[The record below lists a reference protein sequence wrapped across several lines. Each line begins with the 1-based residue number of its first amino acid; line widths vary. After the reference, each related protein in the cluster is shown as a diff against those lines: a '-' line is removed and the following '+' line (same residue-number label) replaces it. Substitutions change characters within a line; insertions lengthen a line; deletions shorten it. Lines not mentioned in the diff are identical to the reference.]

1 MDYLLH
7 RDSWSKTIVELYL
20 EIKVIGL
27 TMYTASRHYQS
38 YYLWVIYPPQKD
50 VGCTLPSIGG
60 LAWKAESDPNNL
72 Y

>member
-1 MDYLLH
+1 MWIISCIGIPGVRL
-7 RDSWSKTIVELYL
+7 LYL

-27 TMYTASRHYQS
+27 TMYT
-38 YYLWVIYPPQKD
+38 LWAVYPPQKD

-60 LAWKAESDPNNL
+60 LAQEAESDPYNL